1 MFYLECFI
9 FIAKSLLIKVILWEK
24 KKAENEHPIVIRIT
38 KDRKSTYLY
47 TGQYVAPK
55 YWDETER
62 RVKSAHPNATILNQ
76 LILKKL
82 AEANGQLLE
91 SEIKEDYESISTIKK
106 KIRGKK
112 KTDFFMVADQYL
124 DNLLKSEKYRQYNT
138 QKNRIKKFKSFV
150 GKQDLAFR
158 EISVAL
164 LRKFE
169 TYLLHEDKKAPR
181 TVVNYLMVIRTVYNR
196 AISDSQ
202 ASKDLYPFGKGKI
215 QIKFP
220 QSEKIGLSIDE
231 VKLLENSN
239 ELSPP
244 QQHAV
249 NLWLLSFYFAGIR
262 FGDLL
267 LLKWDDFKDERLYY
281 RMNKNQKY
289 DSLKIPEKA
298 KAIMGFYSQFSNK
311 NNLVFPD
318 LGETNLNDKKALLS
332 RTQSVNRNINRT
344 LQRIADKLKI
354 NKKLSMHIARHTF
367 GNISGDRIP
376 IQMLQKLYRH
386 SSVTTT
392 ISYQANFM
400 KKEAD
405 TALDKVI
412 NF

>member
-1 MFYLECFI
+1 M
-9 FIAKSLLIKVILWEK
+9 ASIKVILWEK
-24 KKAENEHPIVIRIT
+24 KKTENEHPIVIRIT

-62 RVKSAHPNATILNQ
+62 RVKSTHPNATILNQ

-91 SEIKEDYESISTIKK
+91 SEIKEDYESISTIKR
-106 KIRGKK
+106 KITGKK
-112 KTDFFMVADQYL
+112 KTDFFIVADQYL

-138 QKNRIKKFKSFV
+138 QKNRIKKFKTFV

-344 LQRIADKLKI
+344 LQRVADNLKI

-392 ISYQANFM
+392 INYQANFM

>member
-1 MFYLECFI
+1 M
-9 FIAKSLLIKVILWEK
+9 ASIKVILWKK
-24 KKAENEHPIVIRIT
+24 KKAENEYPIVIRIT

-62 RVKSAHPNATILNQ
+62 RVKSIHPNATILNQ

-82 AEANGQLLE
+82 AEANGQLLD
-91 SEIKEDYESISTIKK
+91 SEINDDYESISTIKK
-106 KIRGKK
+106 KITGKK
-112 KTDFFMVADQYL
+112 KTDFFTVADQYL
-124 DNLLKSEKYRQYNT
+124 DNLLRSEKYRQYNT
-138 QKNRIKKFKSFV
+138 QKNRIKKFKTFV

-158 EISVAL
+158 EISIAL

-169 TYLLHEDKKAPR
+169 TFLLHEDKKAPR

-196 AISDSQ
+196 AISDAQ

-298 KAIMGFYSQFSNK
+298 KSILEFYSQFSNK

-344 LQRIADKLKI
+344 LQRVADNLKI

-392 ISYQANFM
+392 INYQANFM

>member
-1 MFYLECFI
+1 M
-9 FIAKSLLIKVILWEK
+9 ASVKVILWEK

-62 RVKSAHPNATILNQ
+62 RVKSAHPNAIILNQ

-91 SEIKEDYESISTIKK
+91 SEIKEDYESISTIKR
-106 KIRGKK
+106 KITGKK
-112 KTDFFMVADQYL
+112 KTDFFIVADQYL
-124 DNLLKSEKYRQYNT
+124 DNLLKSERYRQYNT
-138 QKNRIKKFKSFV
+138 QKNRIKKFKTFV

-344 LQRIADKLKI
+344 LQRVADNLKI

-392 ISYQANFM
+392 INYQANFM